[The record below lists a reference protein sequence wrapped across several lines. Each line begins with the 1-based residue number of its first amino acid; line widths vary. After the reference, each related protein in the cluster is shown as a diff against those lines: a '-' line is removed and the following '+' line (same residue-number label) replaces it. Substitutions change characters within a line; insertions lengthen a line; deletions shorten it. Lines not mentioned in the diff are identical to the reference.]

1 MAFFGLTHL
10 GYQNP
15 IGDKMIVNPRGEPQD
30 WCIDYKVRLPP
41 SFQEQQGNLR
51 YEDKYKVLRQ
61 PSSYSVHEHH
71 GSRKRHQEMV
81 KRAQTSRS
89 PNQLYI
95 MPLTDNQQY
104 GWMLSKSSEPWTRV
118 RRFPRKTSEVT
129 KFVNDMSMTDK
140 EFSLF

>member
-1 MAFFGLTHL
+1 
-10 GYQNP
+10 
-15 IGDKMIVNPRGEPQD
+15 

-71 GSRKRHQEMV
+71 GSHKRHQEMV
-81 KRAQTSRS
+81 KWAQTSRS